1 MVLISARSIVG
12 FWRLAIALVES
23 MADVLISC
31 SIFAPT
37 SIASISFVVAWVS
50 AGLLI
55 QATVLAALLVC
66 AFTLIESRN
75 AVLRCIRI
83 RIHVVFGGLLL
94 GVDLALVV
102 QRLED
107 LTGRQP
113 VLALVRLW
121 LLLVGFV
128 LSLELLKEFPTSLV
142 ALLVVPR
149 TIGINTITSAP
160 IFLLLLCSS

>member
-1 MVLISARSIVG
+1 MALISARSIVD
-12 FWRLAIALVES
+12 FRRLTIALVES
-23 MADVLISC
+23 VADVLISC
-31 SIFAPT
+31 SMFAPT

-50 AGLLI
+50 AGLFV

-66 AFTLIESRN
+66 AFTLIESWN

-94 GVDLALVV
+94 GVDLAWVV

-113 VLALVRLW
+113 VLALVRLR
-121 LLLVGFV
+121 LLLIGFV
-128 LSLELLKEFPTSLV
+128 LSLELLQELPTSLV

-149 TIGINTITSAP
+149 TVGINTITSTP
-160 IFLLLLCSS
+160 VFLLLLCPS